1 MSATGCGEQAAR
13 KMAALYSL
21 LTKADPSGGE
31 KPTAPKPRR
40 TKPSGSKAEA
50 TKPFVPEKQE
60 PVNELHVPPH
70 GVRNLEMPE
79 MRLNLE
85 IRIDASVTPE
95 QIDQI
100 FASMAKHLYRRDDE
114 GQ

>member
-1 MSATGCGEQAAR
+1 
-13 KMAALYSL
+13 
-21 LTKADPSGGE
+21 
-31 KPTAPKPRR
+31 
-40 TKPSGSKAEA
+40 
-50 TKPFVPEKQE
+50 
-60 PVNELHVPPH
+60 
-70 GVRNLEMPE
+70 